1 MGALIGEP
9 ITTAV
14 YSVDDLS
21 SYEWIYVK
29 IDTSDYAENKKYVQ
43 LCGAGEVPMGVI
55 CKGEIAQ
62 APMRM
67 IPLTNQ
73 PTKAIAS
80 AAIAVDATCEMAANG
95 QVVTTTS
102 DGDRIFFIPLEAAT
116 AANDI
121 ITGYTCNFYR
131 GA

>member
-9 ITTAV
+9 ITTPV

-21 SYEWIYVK
+21 SYEWVGVK

-43 LCGAGEVPMGVI
+43 LCGAGEVPMGFI
-55 CKGEIAQ
+55 MKGEIAGS
-62 APMRM
+62 PMRM
-67 IPLTNQ
+67 VPLTNQ

-80 AAIAVDATCEMAANG
+80 AAISVDDTCEMAANG

-102 DGDRIFFIPLEAAT
+102 DGDRIFFIALEAAT
-116 AANDI
+116 DVDDI